1 VSRSYRHMHTHFDDV
16 EPEKIATRLHKQ
28 RRNPVDAAFRC
39 THCRRMVLPLPQ
51 GGHHRNHCPFCLHS
65 RHVDVQTGDRMSQ
78 CGATMAPT
86 GAFQRPDGEHVIVHR
101 CLGCGFE
108 RFNRIGADDD
118 FALVLALPVVLPR
131 TSHGAKEAPPSMPVA
146 DRGLAAE

>member
-1 VSRSYRHMHTHFDDV
+1 MSHTYRHTHTQFDDADQDALPV
-16 EPEKIATRLHKQ
+16 RLRKQ
-28 RRNPVDAAFRC
+28 RRNPTDAAFRC
-39 THCRRMVLPLPQ
+39 AHCRRMVFPLPQ
-51 GGHHRNHCPFCLHS
+51 GGRHRNHCPFCLHS
-65 RHVDVQTGDRMSQ
+65 RHVDVQTGDRRSQ
-78 CGATMAPT
+78 CGAVMAPT

-131 TSHGAKEAPPSMPVA
+131 TSRSAKAAPSSDPEA
-146 DRGLAAE
+146 DLGLAAE